1 MSADMTQLI
10 REHLS
15 KSADV
20 RAAFK
25 KVFSTTGQN
34 ALPFSTIEEYKSV
47 TGKRFRMTPEQMS
60 RNLTR
65 DQAFAEFKENLLKG

>member
-20 RAAFK
+20 RSAFK
-25 KVFSTTGQN
+25 KVFSTTGQST
-34 ALPFSTIEEYKSV
+34 LPFNTIEEYKSV

>member
-20 RAAFK
+20 RSAFK
-25 KVFSTTGQN
+25 KAFSSTGDN
-34 ALPFSTIEEYKSV
+34 TLPFSTIEEYKTI

-65 DQAFAEFKENLLKG
+65 DQAFEEFKQTLLRE

>member
-10 REHLS
+10 REQLS
-15 KSADV
+15 KNADV
-20 RAAFK
+20 RSAFK
-25 KVFSTTGQN
+25 KAFDSTGDYK
-34 ALPFSTIEEYKSV
+34 LPFSTIEEYKSV

-65 DQAFAEFKENLLKG
+65 DQAFEEFKQTLLRG